1 MLASIS
7 FNSEEDEDGLEV
19 ECQADEPITRPFN
32 PEEIR
37 VKTIPVLVDQL
48 VSRVNH
54 QEIELAPDFQRQGGI
69 WRPPPKGRLIE
80 SLLLRIPIPVFYV
93 AADEDDKWSVVDG
106 LQRTST
112 IHGFVT
118 DEFALRGLEY
128 LTKFE
133 QHRYQDLPRPMQ
145 RRINETQLTVNVI
158 GPGTPEDV
166 MFNIF
171 RRINTGGAP
180 LTAQEIRN
188 ALHRGVARTCVKELA
203 MSEEFLVA
211 TNNSISPKRMAD
223 RECVLRFLAFHMEPW
238 ESYAVND
245 LDAFL
250 GEAMKKINRM
260 SADQRSKLATDFRR
274 AMVTA
279 RQIFGND
286 AFRKRYR
293 AEDKRKPVSKALFEV
308 WSVGLA
314 RRTGSELEYLVKKK
328 AALRERAQTL
338 LNVDRDFDDAISFS
352 TGKPPRIR
360 KRFAAVDQ
368 LIEDSL
374 RC

>member
-1 MLASIS
+1 MEAAIS
-7 FNSEEDEDGLEV
+7 PNDEADEDGLEA
-19 ECQADEPITRPFN
+19 EHQADEPITRPFN

-48 VSRVNH
+48 VSRVDH
-54 QEIELAPDFQRQGGI
+54 QEIELAPDFQRQEGI
-69 WRPPPKGRLIE
+69 WRPPQKGRLIE

-93 AADEDDKWSVVDG
+93 AADEDETWSVVDG

-112 IHGFVT
+112 IHGFVAGK
-118 DEFALRGLEY
+118 FPLKGLEY
-128 LTKFE
+128 LTRFE

-158 GPGTPEDV
+158 EPGTPEDV

-188 ALHRGVARTCVKELA
+188 ALHRGVVHVCLRELA
-203 MSEEFLVA
+203 ASKEFLAA

-238 ESYAVND
+238 ESYADND

-260 SADQRSKLATDFRR
+260 SADRRNNLATDFRR
-274 AMVTA
+274 AMVA
-279 RQIFGND
+279 ACQIFGDD

-293 AEDKRKPVSKALFEV
+293 TEDKRKPVSKALFEA

-314 RRTGSELEYLVKKK
+314 RRTECELKHIVKRK
-328 AALRERAQTL
+328 AVLRERAQL
-338 LNVDRDFDDAISFS
+338 LLKEDRDFDDAISYA
-352 TGKPPRIR
+352 TGTPSRIR
-360 KRFAAVDQ
+360 KRFRAVDE

-374 RC
+374 